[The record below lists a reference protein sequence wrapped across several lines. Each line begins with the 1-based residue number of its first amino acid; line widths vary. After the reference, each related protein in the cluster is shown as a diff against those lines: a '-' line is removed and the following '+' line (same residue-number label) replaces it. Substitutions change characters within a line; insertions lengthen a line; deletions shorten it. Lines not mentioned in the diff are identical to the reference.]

1 MKELALESVMLR
13 IGMQEIPVGLIFI
26 CLNIIGTKKQKI
38 NIFVMYIHI
47 LYKNCYN
54 TTILQAKRIKYEF

>member
-1 MKELALESVMLR
+1 MKELALENVMLR
-13 IGMQEIPVGLIFI
+13 IGMQEIPVGQIFI

-47 LYKNCYN
+47 L
-54 TTILQAKRIKYEF
+54 